1 MAGDQEDKAE
11 ERIARLRHADKTF
24 QLRNWIYLVRK
35 KLDSGWNEETYHL
48 ALYKTIQEHNVPV
61 EFKPKRV
68 LYHRDN
74 AVHTFEADLIVW
86 DLIIVECK
94 ALPFERNFI
103 GEHYAQVIHYLKF
116 YGMDLGLLVNFA
128 QSPVL
133 IERVLWDTPIPTI
146 SENYDYF
153 QQGLT
158 PVDRDNLLRI
168 RQIIQLVI
176 KQYGLGYPE
185 TVYRRIIAIEA
196 SYVGLTCVSD
206 VEIQANWNGQQLPL
220 HATPLLLIDGC
231 YLLHI
236 RAMLDNPTEYDFRRI
251 KTYLRS
257 LGLKFGL
264 VVNFGKQQAQIF
276 SVQV

>member
-153 QQGLT
+153 QQDLT

-168 RQIIQLVI
+168 RQIIQF
-176 KQYGLGYPE
+176 
-185 TVYRRIIAIEA
+185 
-196 SYVGLTCVSD
+196 SD